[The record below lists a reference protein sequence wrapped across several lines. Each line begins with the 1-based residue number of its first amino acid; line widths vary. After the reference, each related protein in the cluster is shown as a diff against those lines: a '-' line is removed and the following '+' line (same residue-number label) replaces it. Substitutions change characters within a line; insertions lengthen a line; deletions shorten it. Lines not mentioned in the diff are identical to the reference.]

1 MIKMKKY
8 LVIDVNN
15 GNYFYLV
22 DDLTELINEMYECEL
37 FDNEFEVVKGWFFE
51 NFKVFVSNSD
61 IIELTKDIE

>member
-1 MIKMKKY
+1 MKKY